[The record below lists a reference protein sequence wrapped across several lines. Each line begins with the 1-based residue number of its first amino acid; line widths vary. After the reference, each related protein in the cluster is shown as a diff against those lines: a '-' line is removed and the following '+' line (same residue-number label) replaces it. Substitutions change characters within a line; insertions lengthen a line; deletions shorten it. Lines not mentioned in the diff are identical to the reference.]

1 MQVQRAHGRVSNP
14 LPALL
19 LALVAACATHPGAP
33 PDLAPP
39 ATAPAEPELRVG
51 ELAEREIA
59 PGQTH
64 EYKVALQEGQYARIT
79 LEHRRREVEASLHS
93 ASRELIAR
101 AGPTARWKVE
111 LLSLVAPSDGEY
123 RLRIAAPKSSA
134 GAAAYALQI
143 EELRKAEPRDA
154 TRIAADRALGEAIR
168 ERDRRTTQTTAL
180 ALEKFDE
187 AVRLYQE
194 GEDVPGVVDAMT
206 NAAAVHITA
215 GDLSSAITQLEGA
228 LNLAKDNAYERGEAN
243 ALNDLGLVYGRRG
256 EVAAAREHYLRALA
270 LWEHL
275 EDVRESGATLTNL
288 GYLHYNS
295 LGDNES
301 ALAYYERARLL
312 LRAGN
317 DLAGEAKTLTGTGLI
332 FRRKGDQERAIQD
345 FQAALALGRQAG
357 DVGVEANAATSLAV
371 IYRWRGEL
379 QVALEL
385 SVKSLESIRAAG
397 DRNLAASALQDLGGL
412 YYELGELDKALAA
425 HEEALAIYREAGMPQ
440 REALALLAMGWIHY
454 AMGHHQRALELYS
467 SGLEV
472 AQALEDKELEAL
484 ACQYG
489 GVARVALGE
498 LPEAIDLLER
508 ALRLRQASARRVSQA
523 TTLLELGTAYGR
535 AGRPELA
542 REHVAGALRL
552 AREMEHPSLE
562 AASLM
567 RRAELDR
574 HDGQLLEALT
584 GTEEAISILESVRS
598 RVLSRHLRASFFA
611 TRHSYHESRV
621 DLLMELAEKQ
631 PHDRY
636 EARALQACEQSRAR
650 GLLEL
655 LTEGQVEVQKG
666 IAPDLRLREA
676 DLDRRVSW
684 VQRQLIETL
693 GASSPDTTKAQSLRE
708 ELVKI
713 GEERERLEWEIRQR
727 HAAYAEIRYPSP
739 PSLEAVQR
747 ELDDRTAFF
756 EYCLGKDRSYLFVV
770 TRDGLSSHRLAPASV
785 IADAVHQLRLA
796 LARPDRRLQGQYLR
810 SAVSLFGL
818 LLAPAADVLAGKPHL
833 LIAPDGPLHLVPFEA
848 LLQGRDF
855 DQALD
860 RLPYLITTH
869 AMEYVPSAS
878 VLVSLRQA
886 SPRIPAA
893 PVKRFVAFADPL
905 LDVARGSPPALPY
918 ARREVTE
925 IAKLYSADDSSL
937 YLQDQA
943 IEENVKRNPLLE
955 TARQIH
961 FATHGILNEDQPQLA
976 GLVLARGRDSTED
989 GLLQTYEIFNLSLSA
1004 DLVVLSGCETGLG
1017 KQVTGEGLVGI
1028 TRAFLYAGARSLM
1041 VSLWKVADISTP
1053 ELMLRFYRGVEAGE
1067 PEADALRNAKLHLI
1081 ASRRFAH
1088 PSYWS
1093 PFILLGDTRQA
1104 NRSVTVGLMDSPN
1117 G

>member
-1 MQVQRAHGRVSNP
+1 MKVPRAQGRVSKP

-19 LALVAACATHPGAP
+19 LALAACAAHSGPP
-33 PDLAPP
+33 PDRAS
-39 ATAPAEPELRVG
+39 AAKVPAEPELRVG
-51 ELAEREIA
+51 ELAEREIR

-64 EYKVALQEGQYARIT
+64 EYKVALQEGQYARLT
-79 LEHRRREVEASLHS
+79 LEQRRREVEASLYS
-93 ASRELIAR
+93 PSGEMVGL
-101 AGPTARWKVE
+101 AGPTARWKLE
-111 LLSLVAPSDGEY
+111 LLSFVAPSEGEY
-123 RLRIAAPKSSA
+123 QLRLALPA
-134 GAAAYALQI
+134 GTADTAAYGLQI
-143 EELRKAEPRDA
+143 EELRKAEPNDA
-154 TRIAADRALGEAIR
+154 MRIAADRALGDALR
-168 ERDRRTTQTTAL
+168 ERDRHSSGARAL
-180 ALEKFDE
+180 VLAKFDE
-187 AVRLYQE
+187 ALRLYQE
-194 GEDVPGVVDAMT
+194 AGDLRGVVDAMT
-206 NAAAVHITA
+206 NVAPVHFAA

-228 LNLAKDNAYERGEAN
+228 LKLAKENGYERGEAN
-243 ALNDLGLVYGRRG
+243 ALNDLGLVHGRRG
-256 EVAAAREHYLRALA
+256 ETAAARELYLRALA
-270 LWEHL
+270 LWERL
-275 EDVRESGATLTNL
+275 EDTRESGVTLFNL

-301 ALAYYERARLL
+301 ALTYYERARTL

-317 DLAGEAKTLTGTGLI
+317 DLVGEARTLTGTGLI
-332 FRRKGDQERAIQD
+332 FRRKGDHERAIQD
-345 FQAALALGRQAG
+345 FQAALSLSRQAG

-385 SVKSLESIRAAG
+385 SVKSLENIRAAG
-397 DRNLAASALQDLGGL
+397 DRNLEASVLQDLGGL

-440 REALALLAMGWIHY
+440 RQALALLAMGWIHY
-454 AMGHHQRALELYS
+454 AMGHPKRALELYA

-472 AQALEDKELEAL
+472 AEALEDKELEAL

-498 LPEAIDLLER
+498 FPEAIDLLAR

-542 REHVAGALRL
+542 REHVADALRL

-574 HDGQLLEALT
+574 HDGQLLEALA
-584 GTEEAISILESVRS
+584 GTEEAITILESVRS
-598 RVLSRHLRASFFA
+598 RVLSRQLRASFFA

-621 DLLMELAEKQ
+621 DLLMELAERQ

-655 LTEGQVEVQKG
+655 ISEGQVEVQKG
-666 IAPDLRLREA
+666 VAPDLKRRET
-676 DLDRRVSW
+676 DLDRRLSW
-684 VQRQLIETL
+684 TQRQLVEAL
-693 GASSPDTTKAQSLRE
+693 SASSPDTARAQSLRE

-739 PSLEAVQR
+739 PTLEVVQR

-756 EYCLGKDRSYLFVV
+756 EYCLGEDHSYLFVV
-770 TRDGLSSHRLAPASV
+770 TRDDLSSYRLAPVSV
-785 IADAVHQLRLA
+785 IDGVVRQMRLA
-796 LARPDRRLQGQYLR
+796 LARPDRRLQGQYLQ

-818 LLAPAADVLAGKPHL
+818 LLAPASDILARKPHL
-833 LIAPDGPLHLVPFEA
+833 LIAPDGALHLVPFEA
-848 LLQGRDF
+848 LLREGDFEKTF
-855 DQALD
+855 DQ
-860 RLPYLITTH
+860 LPYLITTH
-869 AMEYVPSAS
+869 AMEYIPSAG

-886 SPRIPAA
+886 SPKGPAA
-893 PVKRFVAFADPL
+893 PAKRFVAFADPL
-905 LDVARGSPPALPY
+905 GDVAGSLPALPY

-925 IAKLYSADDSSL
+925 IAKLYSPQDFVL

-961 FATHGILNEDQPQLA
+961 FATHGILDEDQPQLA
-976 GLVLARGRDSTED
+976 GLVLGRSRDSTED

-1053 ELMLRFYRGVEAGE
+1053 ELMVRFYRGLQAGE
-1067 PEADALRNAKLHLI
+1067 PEADALRRAKLDLI

-1093 PFILLGDTRQA
+1093 PFVLLGDTRLRA
-1104 NRSVTVGLMDSPN
+1104 AL
-1117 G
+1117 